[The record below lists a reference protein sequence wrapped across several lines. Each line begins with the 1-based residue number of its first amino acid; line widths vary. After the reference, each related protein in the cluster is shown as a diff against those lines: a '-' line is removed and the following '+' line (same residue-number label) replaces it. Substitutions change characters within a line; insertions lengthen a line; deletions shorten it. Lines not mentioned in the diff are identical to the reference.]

1 MPRYSYALLDKEDTG
16 FVYVLLFFNFSRA
29 KSPVF
34 NARRYTSADEMSVV
48 VASRQCVQVCCMR
61 GLQLWQSQDVQ
72 ASAQGVPPST
82 IPDSVDDE
90 SFCMMANRVAFE
102 SALGS
107 AAAAT
112 AARFKQ
118 WGQPA
123 AVGNDTAVDVSACVV
138 RSVGCNL
145 RFLTVFL
152 LSPQN
157 GKAADG
163 GLSKWYG
170 ESLVYDTSGDVLR
183 CDV

>member
-16 FVYVLLFFNFSRA
+16 FVYVLLFSTFRA
-29 KSPVF
+29 RHCQCSTPAGTRQPMKCLLLL
-34 NARRYTSADEMSVV
+34 RRGSACRC
-48 VASRQCVQVCCMR
+48 VACR

-72 ASAQGVPPST
+72 ASAQGVSPST

-102 SALGS
+102 SAIGS

-138 RSVGCNL
+138 RSAGCNL

-183 CDV
+183 CDS